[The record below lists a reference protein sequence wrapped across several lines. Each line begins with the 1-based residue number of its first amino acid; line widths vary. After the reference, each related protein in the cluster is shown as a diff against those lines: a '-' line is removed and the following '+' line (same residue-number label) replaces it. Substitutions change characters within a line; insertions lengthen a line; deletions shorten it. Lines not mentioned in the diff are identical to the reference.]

1 MKLLWR
7 MIYLKE
13 SLDRSRKLKDM
24 ALEERPRE
32 KMLLKGVKSLS
43 NAELLA
49 ILLRTGTKNRNA
61 IELADY
67 IINKDLQ
74 GIRHL
79 QDISIEELCKIDGI
93 GLSKATQIKAAL
105 ELGLR
110 ISSIRPSKYKVKNP
124 WDIYKY
130 YMESLRYEQKEVF
143 KVVLLNTKNEII
155 TDVDVSVGTLNSS
168 LVHPREVFKEAI
180 KRSSNKMI
188 LMHNHPSGNIE
199 PSKEDRSI
207 TDRLIRCGDI
217 IGIEI
222 IDHIIIGDG
231 LYYSF
236 KENMII

>member
-1 MKLLWR
+1 
-7 MIYLKE
+7 MIYLKG
-13 SLDRSRKLKDM
+13 SFDCSKKVKDM
-24 ALEERPRE
+24 AIDERPRE
-32 KMLLKGVKSLS
+32 KMIQHGVKVLS

-49 ILLRTGTKNRNA
+49 ILLRTGTKKRNA
-61 IELADY
+61 IELASY

-74 GIRHL
+74 GIRYL
-79 QDISIEELCKIDGI
+79 QDMSIEELCEIDGI

-105 ELGLR
+105 ELGMR
-110 ISSIRPSKYKVKNP
+110 ISSYKPNKYKVKNP

-130 YMESLRYEQKEVF
+130 YMESLRYNQKEVF

-188 LMHNHPSGNIE
+188 LIHNHPSGSVE
-199 PSKEDRSI
+199 PSKEDKNI
-207 TDRLIRCGDI
+207 TERLIKCGDI
-217 IGIEI
+217 IGIEV

>member
-1 MKLLWR
+1 
-7 MIYLKE
+7 MIYLIK
-13 SLDRSRKLKDM
+13 SFDFSRKVKDM

-32 KMLLKGVKSLS
+32 KMLLSGAKNLS

-49 ILLRTGTKNRNA
+49 ILLRTGTKKKNA
-61 IELADY
+61 IELAND
-67 IINKDLQ
+67 ILNKDSQ
-74 GIRHL
+74 GIRYL
-79 QDISIEELCKIDGI
+79 QDISIEELLKIEGI

-110 ISSIRPSKYKVKNP
+110 ISSSRPNRYKVKNP

-130 YMESLRYEQKEVF
+130 YMEGLRYKQNEVF

-155 TDVDVSVGTLNSS
+155 TDIDVSIGTLNSS

-180 KRSSNKMI
+180 RRSSNKII
-188 LMHNHPSGNIE
+188 LMHNHPSGSVE
-199 PSKEDRSI
+199 PSNEDKNI
-207 TDRLIRCGDI
+207 TYRLIKCGEL
-217 IGIEI
+217 IGIEV

-231 LYYSF
+231 LYFSF

>member
-1 MKLLWR
+1 
-7 MIYLKE
+7 MIYLSK
-13 SLDRSRKLKDM
+13 SFDFSRKVKDM

-32 KMLLKGVKSLS
+32 KMLLSGAKNLS

-49 ILLRTGTKNRNA
+49 ILLRTGTKKRNA
-61 IELADY
+61 IELAND
-67 IINKDLQ
+67 IINKDSQ
-74 GIRHL
+74 GIRYL
-79 QDISIEELCKIDGI
+79 QDMSIEELCKIEGI

-110 ISSIRPSKYKVKNP
+110 ISSYRPNKYKVKNP

-130 YMESLRYEQKEVF
+130 YMEGLRYKQNEVF

-155 TDVDVSVGTLNSS
+155 TDIDVSVGTLNSS

-180 KRSSNKMI
+180 RRSSNKMI
-188 LMHNHPSGNIE
+188 LIHNHPSGSVE
-199 PSKEDRSI
+199 PSNEDKNI
-207 TDRLIRCGDI
+207 TDRLIICGEL
-217 IGIEI
+217 IGIEV

-231 LYYSF
+231 LYFSF

>member
-1 MKLLWR
+1 
-7 MIYLKE
+7 
-13 SLDRSRKLKDM
+13 M
-24 ALEERPRE
+24 ALEERPME
-32 KMLLKGVKSLS
+32 KMILYGEKSLS

-49 ILLRTGTKNRNA
+49 ILLRTGTKKRNA
-61 IELADY
+61 IELANY

-79 QDISIEELCKIDGI
+79 QDVTIEELCEIDGI
-93 GLSKATQIKAAL
+93 GKSKASQIKAAL
-105 ELGLR
+105 ELGIR
-110 ISSIRPSKYKVKNP
+110 ISSAKPNKYKVKNP

-130 YMESLRYEQKEVF
+130 YMESLRYEQKEIF

-155 TDVDVSVGTLNSS
+155 SDVDVSVGTLNSS

-188 LMHNHPSGNIE
+188 LMHNHPSGSVE
-199 PSKEDRSI
+199 PSKEDKNI
-207 TDRLIRCGDI
+207 TNRLIKCGEI
-217 IGIEI
+217 IGIEV

-236 KENMII
+236 KENMIIWYLR

>member
-1 MKLLWR
+1 
-7 MIYLKE
+7 MIYLKG
-13 SLDRSRKLKDM
+13 SFDCSKKVKDM
-24 ALEERPRE
+24 AIEERPRE
-32 KMLLKGVKSLS
+32 KMIQHGVKVLS

-49 ILLRTGTKNRNA
+49 ILLRTGTKKRNA
-61 IELADY
+61 IELANY

-74 GIRHL
+74 GIRYL
-79 QDISIEELCKIDGI
+79 QDMSIEELCEIDGI

-105 ELGLR
+105 ELGMR
-110 ISSIRPSKYKVKNP
+110 ISSYKPNKYKVKNP

-130 YMESLRYEQKEVF
+130 YMESLRYNQKEVF

-188 LMHNHPSGNIE
+188 LIHNHPSGSVE
-199 PSKEDRSI
+199 PSKEDKNI
-207 TDRLIRCGDI
+207 TERLIKCGDI
-217 IGIEI
+217 IGIEV

-231 LYYSF
+231 LYYRF
-236 KENMII
+236 NQNMII

>member
-1 MKLLWR
+1 
-7 MIYLKE
+7 MIYLKG
-13 SLDRSRKLKDM
+13 SFDCSKKVKDM
-24 ALEERPRE
+24 AIEERPRE
-32 KMLLKGVKSLS
+32 KMIQHGVKVLS
-43 NAELLA
+43 NAELSA
-49 ILLRTGTKNRNA
+49 ILLRTGTKKRNA
-61 IELADY
+61 IELANY

-74 GIRHL
+74 GIRYL
-79 QDISIEELCKIDGI
+79 QDMSIEELCEIDGI

-105 ELGLR
+105 ELGMR
-110 ISSIRPSKYKVKNP
+110 ISSYKPNKYKVKNP

-130 YMESLRYEQKEVF
+130 YMESLRYNQKEVF

-188 LMHNHPSGNIE
+188 LIHNHPSGSVE
-199 PSKEDRSI
+199 PSKEDKNI
-207 TDRLIRCGDI
+207 TERLIKCGDI
-217 IGIEI
+217 IGIEV